1 MNVAISSPVILTGES
16 SLALQLSSNSCSVV
30 DHEKNQIWE
39 EKGLT
44 PILIMVVL
52 LNMDFSFLN

>member
-39 EKGLT
+39 EKG
-44 PILIMVVL
+44 
-52 LNMDFSFLN
+52 FSHSYHGGVTEYGFFFF